1 MKEAI
6 FLGLGSNLGD
16 REWHLRAALEA
27 LRQGGCAICSCS
39 PIFETPPWGNEAQPS
54 FLNAVVEVVFE
65 GSPMA
70 LLGLA
75 MQVEESL
82 ARVRTVHWGP
92 RSIDIDI
99 LAFGNQQLATQRL
112 TVPHPM
118 LAQRAFVLVPWA
130 RIAPQFAVPGH
141 DSTVIGL
148 LLRLPAAERD
158 QIVEL
163 GTLWPATNASR

>member
-16 REWHLRAALEA
+16 RAGHLRAALEA
-27 LRQGGCAICSCS
+27 LAQGGCAINACS
-39 PIFETPPWGNEAQPS
+39 PIFETPPWGYEAQPS

-70 LLGLA
+70 LLGLV
-75 MQVEESL
+75 MQVEESM
-82 ARVRTVHWGP
+82 ARERTVHWGP

-99 LAFGNQQLATQRL
+99 LAFGSQQLATQRL

-130 RIAPQFAVPGH
+130 RIAPQFAVPGQA
-141 DSTVIGL
+141 STVAGL
-148 LLRLPAAERD
+148 LQRLPAPERD
-158 QIVEL
+158 QIVEV
-163 GTLWPATNASR
+163 GTLWPAIDASH